1 MPADLEVYNDS
12 GVFLLSSSHAPIR
25 LKAKNSFSV
34 AAKGNSLI
42 DRTRVTVPFSLNGSF
57 IGLHCST
64 AHAGY
69 IYRSHTST
77 SITLDLLTEP
87 NSGTNVVSI
96 YTFEPSMVGVSRD
109 NFGLELFNESGELTF
124 TSSTQNVTAYAYTSD
139 DTSVISLP
147 SRGETVVVL
156 PLNPI
161 VIRSFHDQFSA
172 WHVMLAKTSSNS
184 VNLKQGQFRSI
195 PAGFPGWTLLHAQK
209 SYALILKVFS

>member
-34 AAKGNSLI
+34 AAKGVSLI

-87 NSGTNVVSI
+87 NSGTNVVSL

-124 TSSTQNVTAYAYTSD
+124 TSSTQNVTAYAYTTD
-139 DTSVISLP
+139 DASVISLP

-156 PLNPI
+156 PLNPL
-161 VIRSFHDQFSA
+161 VIFNVHQEFTA
-172 WHVMLAKTSSNS
+172 WHVQLAKTTPTS
-184 VNLKQGQFRSI
+184 VNLKQVQFRNI
-195 PAGFPGWTLLHAQK
+195 HAGFPGHATIHAQRT
-209 SYALILKVFS
+209 YALALKVFS